1 MMRAAS
7 VAMRGGSA
15 MMRGDERGLCRDER
29 GLCHDERGL
38 WLCHDGR
45 DSVAI
50 VMRRGSVVMIKLRLG
65 PDVLDSFIFGHKLEP
80 QMLIKNLQGH
90 GSACPCVCLCFEKL
104 DRVFYGLV

>member
-1 MMRAAS
+1 MRGGSVVMRAAS
-7 VAMRGGSA
+7 VVMRGGSA
-15 MMRGDERGLCRDER
+15 MMRGDERGLCHNER

-38 WLCHDGR
+38 WLCHDG
-45 DSVAI
+45 
-50 VMRRGSVVMIKLRLG
+50 RGSVVMIKLRLG
-65 PDVLDSFIFGHKLEP
+65 PDVLDSFICGHKLEP